1 MFGPGGLPAAESNF
15 IGGEQPVALRTLA
28 CAAQEPD
35 CTQGQG
41 CRTVA
46 CEPASASSGQVADPA
61 WCAGSGYK
69 QMINFSLVP
78 WLYVRMASPISRR
91 AATIPIASSKT
102 SRKKRDF
109 VPIVILMIEY
119 LPLMFINGI
128 GAEFENCIVCDVQ
141 SLNLVPGPM
150 C

>member
-1 MFGPGGLPAAESNF
+1 
-15 IGGEQPVALRTLA
+15 
-28 CAAQEPD
+28 
-35 CTQGQG
+35 
-41 CRTVA
+41 
-46 CEPASASSGQVADPA
+46 
-61 WCAGSGYK
+61 
-69 QMINFSLVP
+69 
-78 WLYVRMASPISRR
+78 
-91 AATIPIASSKT
+91 
-102 SRKKRDF
+102 